1 MSKRL
6 TNDNNEFLSNMVAE
20 CNETLRSANA
30 IVCFATISKSKQSGG
45 TMNVDSIEISLRQGG
60 RISRGQAE
68 FLWTNAT
75 DEQLQKLANIVRDR
89 YHPPKTSTYLLMRII
104 NYTNVCVALCDYCS
118 FYRLPKSPE
127 GYVRSKDW
135 IFSKIDE
142 LLEVGGDLFAFN
154 GGFNPD
160 LKIDYYVD
168 LFGSIRQKYG
178 EQLEFYAMT
187 VVELLYIAR
196 VSKISVPEALAR
208 LKEAGVRWITGGGA
222 EILADSFRKRHSP
235 HKYTVAEY
243 MDTQQKIL
251 EAGLSTTA
259 TMVIGF
265 DETLDERLD
274 HLETVR
280 EFQDTT
286 KGGLFSF
293 LCWTYKPYNNELG
306 GKEIGAGEYLR
317 HLALCRI
324 YLDNIR
330 HLRTS
335 VLTQNANALKG
346 LSYGANDFDVPWEDE
361 VTQMAGAV
369 IERDVQR
376 ILGYA
381 EEEGFKTAYR
391 HVAKQPAPHAVPL
404 VL

>member
-1 MSKRL
+1 MSKLL
-6 TNDNNEFLSNMVAE
+6 TSDNNEFLSNMVAE
-20 CNETLRSANA
+20 CNETLLNA
-30 IVCFATISKSKQSGG
+30 FAILCFATISKSKQSGE
-45 TMNVDSIEISLRQGG
+45 TMNVDSIQDSLAQGG
-60 RISRGQAE
+60 RISRADAE
-68 FLWTNAT
+68 FLWQNAS
-75 DEQLQKLANIVRDR
+75 DEQLQTLANIVRDR
-89 YHPPKTSTYLLMRII
+89 YHAPKTATYLLMRII

-127 GYVRSKDW
+127 GYVRSKEW
-135 IFSKIDE
+135 VFSKIDE
-142 LLEVGGDLFAFN
+142 LLNVGGDLFGFN
-154 GGFNPD
+154 GGFNPE

-168 LFGSIRQKYG
+168 LFGSIREKYG
-178 EQLEFYAMT
+178 DRIEFYALT

-235 HKYTVAEY
+235 QKYTVAEY

-274 HLETVR
+274 HLEVVR
-280 EFQDTT
+280 KFQDATN
-286 KGGLFSF
+286 GGLFSF

-306 GKEIGAGEYLR
+306 GKEIESGEYLR

-324 YLDNIR
+324 FLDNVR
-330 HLRTS
+330 HIRTS

-369 IERDVQR
+369 IEKDVHR

-381 EEEGFKTAYR
+381 AEEGFSTTYR
-391 HVAKQPAPHAVPL
+391 HVAKQPAPNAASAL
-404 VL
+404 V